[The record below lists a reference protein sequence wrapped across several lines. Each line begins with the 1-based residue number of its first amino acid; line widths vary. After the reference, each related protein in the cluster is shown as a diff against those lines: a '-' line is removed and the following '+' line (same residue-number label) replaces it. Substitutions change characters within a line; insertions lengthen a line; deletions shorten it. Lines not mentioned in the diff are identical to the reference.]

1 MYAVVLVPLLSGGWR
16 LLGGESRRNA
26 WRGRMLSPLRWA
38 RLLLVAWGAPRCCLP
53 GDGWALPVF
62 YAWLRAWFV
71 RATR

>member
-1 MYAVVLVPLLSGGWR
+1 MYAVVLVQLPSRGWR

-26 WRGRMLSPLRWA
+26 SRGWMPSTLRWA
-38 RLLLVAWGAPRCCLP
+38 RLLLAAWGGASLLLTQ
-53 GDGWALPVF
+53 GWMGFALF